1 MYVSSNVLSER
12 AQYVHVCNISRE
24 AILSHSGQWND
35 GGVYYWPVAATKIF
49 NMYFL
54 LCKFILW
61 NFSSLWYLCN
71 RHYRIFFSFFLS
83 FFYHSNTLC
92 IWLQTNNR
100 IVVYFS
106 QFAIANHKVTGGE
119 PVRTMRLMALT
130 SQCSIRRQWKKKKE
144 KRGSKHLAV
153 NKDVI
158 SSPGTERMSVWATN
172 LSSGY
177 AYCLTPVILNG
188 NY

>member
-1 MYVSSNVLSER
+1 MKWWRGLLLT
-12 AQYVHVCNISRE
+12 CG
-24 AILSHSGQWND
+24 SHK
-35 GGVYYWPVAATKIF
+35 PKIF

-71 RHYRIFFSFFLS
+71 RHYRIFFFFLS
-83 FFYHSNTLC
+83 FTTVTHK
-92 IWLQTNNR
+92 NNR

-119 PVRTMRLMALT
+119 PVRTMRLMALM
-130 SQCSIRRQWKKKKE
+130 SQCSIRRQWKKKE
-144 KRGSKHLAV
+144 RGSKHLAV

-188 NY
+188 NYEDDTGQVMMCCDLYFH

>member
-1 MYVSSNVLSER
+1 MYVPSNALSEC

-35 GGVYYWPVAATKIF
+35 GGVYYWTVAATKIF

-54 LCKFILW
+54 LWEFILW
-61 NFSSLWYLCN
+61 NFFLCDI
-71 RHYRIFFSFFLS
+71 YAIDITGFCLS

-92 IWLQTNNR
+92 IWLQRNSR

-106 QFAIANHKVTGGE
+106 QFTIANHKVTGGE
-119 PVRTMRLMALT
+119 PVRTMRLMALM
-130 SQCSIRRQWKKKKE
+130 SQCSIRKQWKKKEKE
-144 KRGSKHLAV
+144 RGSKHLAV